1 VGVVEAPVSLTTLA
15 VGIVAEHR
23 AALSASRS
31 ALHHAKR
38 AGELLLEAKT
48 QVRHGEWMQWLGA
61 NCDLTIRVAQ
71 IYMQIARGWPD
82 IETVLNAYPNTHLT
96 ITEARALV
104 ANTDDEQDENDTDD
118 DPDEDELGTGG
129 CGGGA
134 GTGTGS
140 TTNTN
145 AQTQIVYLVST
156 VATVAAI
163 RQQVNE
169 LAAEYGIEATNWTD
183 RLFAVIART
192 HALVVRRCR

>member
-1 VGVVEAPVSLTTLA
+1 MTSRTRTTPTTTLT
-15 VGIVAEHR
+15 
-23 AALSASRS
+23 
-31 ALHHAKR
+31 
-38 AGELLLEAKT
+38 KT
-48 QVRHGEWMQWLGA
+48 NW
-61 NCDLTIRVAQ
+61 
-71 IYMQIARGWPD
+71 
-82 IETVLNAYPNTHLT
+82 
-96 ITEARALV
+96 ARAVV
-104 ANTDDEQDENDTDD
+104 A
-118 DPDEDELGTGG
+118 
-129 CGGGA
+129 GGA

>member
-129 CGGGA
+129 CGRGGGNRHWQHNEHERADPNRLSREHRCHGRSNSSA
-134 GTGTGS
+134 GKRTGS
-140 TTNTN
+140 R
-145 AQTQIVYLVST
+145 
-156 VATVAAI
+156 I
-163 RQQVNE
+163 R
-169 LAAEYGIEATNWTD
+169 
-183 RLFAVIART
+183 
-192 HALVVRRCR
+192 H